1 MTLFTTSRPTISVK
15 SVTRYPTR
23 ITTSA
28 GLSYSYTNGTLNI
41 SLDYSDI
48 PDSAQIS
55 DPTNYTTVV
64 YNKTTQRLEEV
75 QLDYIPTTVVEDPVY
90 TRGDSNFTIPNDYR
104 VLALVAN
111 LTASRTW
118 TLPLAANVTSGKSIF
133 IFDNVGGISAV
144 NTLIISA
151 PTGNTINGAASIT
164 LSNAF
169 AGITIVSNGGTQWT
183 AVLTNVDSVGGL
195 GTNVANALKQPVNA
209 ANGLVRLDGSGNVP
223 ALNGAALTSLNASN
237 LGSGTVPAARLPGP
251 TLSTIGGV
259 KAKAAETSK
268 FVNQI
273 DTDGSVNL
281 ARPAASDISG
291 LAASA
296 TTDTTNASNISSGT
310 LAVARGGTGATATT
324 GTGNNVLSTS
334 PTLVTPVLG
343 TPTSVTLTNATG
355 LPLTTG
361 VTGTLPVANGGTGL
375 SSLTT
380 GYIPYGNGT
389 NAFQSSEDVSYTG
402 LALKIGGASSTGYV
416 TVNKGASNSSGFFAS
431 FDQSGVRNAYF
442 GYALSTA
449 VYGSWVE
456 VNKPLLFATN
466 NTERMRIDG
475 SGNVAIGT
483 TTFSAGSKLEVAG
496 NAVLTAAT
504 YAFLGVNSGTVQ
516 SQFAANGGG
525 SVDVRAVSNHPLTFF
540 TNNTERMRIDNAGR
554 VAIGGTTASTADLLL
569 AGNATGNS
577 TQFGVLY
584 SKVTQSDVASQ
595 SGFSTSLA
603 TAAASFTLTE
613 FRHFSA
619 AFNTI
624 GAGSTVTNQYG
635 FFASAGLTGATNN
648 FGFYS
653 NIAIGTN
660 RWNFF
665 ANGSADNYF
674 AGRVGIG
681 TPNPRPKLEVSG
693 PGVSVAFTDTSGSD
707 GNKTWDIFLNAGN
720 WSLRLLND
728 AFTTA
733 GTAYAVNRSGN
744 STTAHVWYAGASV
757 EAMRL
762 NSSGN
767 LGIGTSSPNARLS
780 IQSYSAGASNPSYNS
795 NDLGGLNQ
803 YFIND
808 GSRFLDIYSGGA
820 PNGAAGGSSIRFL
833 TTAIT
838 ASTFPVERMR
848 ITNAGDVGIG
858 LTNPASRLDVSPN
871 LRVTGQYNAIIL
883 SDTVTGPSAG
893 GLVRYTSAG
902 NGSYI
907 YQINT
912 DATGNFGTATNVYTI
927 TSSANIGIG
936 TTSPDQRLAVSGA
949 IRLIDASNANVLG
962 RSDNT
967 GAIGLYGGGAFN
979 GGAGIVLYGSSH
991 ASNPNVMT
999 FHNGAFSERMRIDS
1013 SGNLGIGTTTS
1024 AAWKVAVDSS
1034 NLFGSALFESRSNTN
1049 FPIFGTSRTRAG
1061 TTTVQSGDILGRVQ
1075 LGGWNGTVNANA
1087 TIEATAT
1094 GTISSTALPID
1105 MRFSTVA
1112 SGSVVATE
1120 RMRITADGNF
1130 LVFNSSSVPTTNP
1143 TNGGFLYVENGALKY
1158 RGSSGTVTTIANA

>member
-1 MTLFTTSRPTISVK
+1 
-15 SVTRYPTR
+15 
-23 ITTSA
+23 
-28 GLSYSYTNGTLNI
+28 LSYSYTNGTLNI

-504 YAFLGVNSGTVQ
+504 YAFLGVNSGAVQ

-525 SVDVRAVSNHPLTFF
+525 TVDVRAVSNHPLTFF
-540 TNNTERMRIDNAGR
+540 TNNTERMRID
-554 VAIGGTTASTADLLL
+554 
-569 AGNATGNS
+569 
-577 TQFGVLY
+577 
-584 SKVTQSDVASQ
+584 
-595 SGFSTSLA
+595 TS
-603 TAAASFTLTE
+603 
-613 FRHFSA
+613 
-619 AFNTI
+619 
-624 GAGSTVTNQYG
+624 
-635 FFASAGLTGATNN
+635 
-648 FGFYS
+648 
-653 NIAIGTN
+653 
-660 RWNFF
+660 
-665 ANGSADNYF
+665 
-674 AGRVGIG
+674 GRVGIG
-681 TPNPRPKLEVSG
+681 TSSPTARLTVLNLGTTDPRALVLRGQRSFAAETHGATSLIALSQGTEGTHDLGAIRFEQNPSTADGHGALVSFFVGGNSSSFPSSSEFIRGTSITSSVGVDNVQIRTAGSERMRITNTGNVGIGTTAPLGALQVSG
-693 PGVSVAFTDTSGSD
+693 DIYTYFGGNSAGSGGSYYF
-707 GNKTWDIFLNAGN
+707 GIATFPTYSPMAAIKGSLVNAAG
-720 WSLRLLND
+720 SELQGDLVLQTRS
-728 AFTTA
+728 FGTA
-733 GTAYAVNRSGN
+733 GQSLSERMRVTNTGN
-744 STTAHVWYAGASV
+744 V
-757 EAMRL
+757 
-762 NSSGN
+762 
-767 LGIGTSSPNARLS
+767 GIGTSSPRAPLAFPSTVSTAGVPNKIRLFDD
-780 IQSYSAGASNPSYNS
+780 GASNLYGFNVSS
-795 NDLGGLNQ
+795 GL
-803 YFIND
+803 
-808 GSRFLDIYSGGA
+808 LDIIAGTGGGIA
-820 PNGAAGGSSIRFL
+820 FYTNNAN
-833 TTAIT
+833 
-838 ASTFPVERMR
+838 ERMR
-848 ITNAGDVGIG
+848 IDNAG
-858 LTNPASRLDVSPN
+858 
-871 LRVTGQYNAIIL
+871 
-883 SDTVTGPSAG
+883 
-893 GLVRYTSAG
+893 
-902 NGSYI
+902 
-907 YQINT
+907 
-912 DATGNFGTATNVYTI
+912 NV
-927 TSSANIGIG
+927 GIG
-936 TTSPDQRLAVSGA
+936 TTSTSSARVSISGA
-949 IRLIDASNANVLG
+949 GSAAALILTGLSSSNLVGDIYINRSSSTTSIAAAPNIYFADGTYNRVIQSGQGNLQFFRYTTSWIEDMRLDASGNLGLGVTPSASDVTNKGWFQGIGFVLGTPGNGGLDTLSLASNAYN
-962 RSDNT
+962 ST
-967 GAIGLYGGGAFN
+967 GSTWLYRVGGANASRYDQFS
-979 GGAGIVLYGSSH
+979 GSHRWFTAPSGTAGNAISFTQ
-991 ASNPNVMT
+991 AMT
-999 FHNGAFSERMRIDS
+999 LDA
-1013 SGNLGIGTTTS
+1013 SGNLGIGTTSPSERLSVSGAIGATTTIRSSGATS
-1024 AAWKVAVDSS
+1024 GIGYATGAGGTVTQA
-1034 NLFGSALFESRSNTN
+1034 
-1049 FPIFGTSRTRAG
+1049 TSRTTGVTIDKVCGQITLVSAAGSTSWQSFTVTNSAVASTDTIIVNQKSGTDLYQIFVTNIAAGSFRITFATTGG
-1061 TTTVQSGDILGRVQ
+1061 TTTEQ
-1075 LGGWNGTVNANA
+1075 
-1087 TIEATAT
+1087 
-1094 GTISSTALPID
+1094 P
-1105 MRFSTVA
+1105 
-1112 SGSVVATE
+1112 
-1120 RMRITADGNF
+1120 
-1130 LVFNSSSVPTTNP
+1130 VFNFSVIKA
-1143 TNGGFLYVENGALKY
+1143 VA
-1158 RGSSGTVTTIANA
+1158 A